1 VRVKF
6 PRRRR
11 RTPRP
16 PASFRPRTTPRSFAH
31 RTLLRAKVQ
40 IGFRRVRGD
49 YAAGRLAG
57 KERILNQK
65 NGRPSGRPKVA
76 QRALPYDESLLGLAE
91 QSPLKYTIGNL
102 SPFFELRQ
110 GGIVSTPQRTPYI
123 LGIDLGSSS
132 IGWALVHLSP
142 LGKPDAR

>member
-1 VRVKF
+1 
-6 PRRRR
+6 
-11 RTPRP
+11 
-16 PASFRPRTTPRSFAH
+16 
-31 RTLLRAKVQ
+31 
-40 IGFRRVRGD
+40 
-49 YAAGRLAG
+49 AAGRLAG

-142 LGKPDAR
+142 LGKPDALLKTGVRIFEPGVSGTDLDIQRGKDESKAVERRSARLQ